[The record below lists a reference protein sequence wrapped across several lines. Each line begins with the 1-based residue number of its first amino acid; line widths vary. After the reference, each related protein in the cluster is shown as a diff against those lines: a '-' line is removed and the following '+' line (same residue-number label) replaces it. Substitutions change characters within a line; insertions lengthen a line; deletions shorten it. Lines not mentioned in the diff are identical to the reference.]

1 MNLSRIYLGRKMS
14 VESRQAA
21 SHKVGQV
28 NDLEFILQVMGG
40 GSLKVPSHGAWK

>member
-1 MNLSRIYLGRKMS
+1 MS

-40 GSLKVPSHGAWK
+40 GGH